1 MKRIANLAFF
11 LLILTGLAGC
21 FSSATLKTRADKSM
35 ESESIKSVAIL
46 PIQGANLPPGENR
59 EFTKAVIDAFREKNN
74 AISVLGPSESME
86 LINAKGL
93 SNHYNE
99 LLRSY
104 ISTGAPSEKYIKEI
118 GAALNVDA
126 LLQGVVLDVRQS
138 EASFY
143 QFAGSHLT
151 LSYGLMSVKSGI
163 VIWDATSRARKQ
175 EAWSWSSAPPL
186 YETISVALQEILP
199 AIPKLNK

>member
-11 LLILTGLAGC
+11 LIILTGLAGC
-21 FSSATLKTRADKSM
+21 SSATLKTREDKSM
-35 ESESIKSVAIL
+35 ESKSIKSVAIL

-59 EFTKAVIDAFREKNN
+59 EFTKAVIDAFREKNHE
-74 AISVLGPSESME
+74 IRVMGPSEAME

-118 GAALNVDA
+118 GTALNVDA

-163 VIWDATSRARKQ
+163 VIWDATSSARKQ

-186 YETISVALQEILP
+186 YETISVALQEILS

>member
-1 MKRIANLAFF
+1 MKRISNIAIVFV
-11 LLILTGLAGC
+11 ILTGLAGC
-21 FSSATLKTRADKSM
+21 SSTTLKTSTDESM
-35 ESESIKSVAIL
+35 ERESIKSIAIL
-46 PIQGANLPPGENR
+46 PIQGVNLPPGENR
-59 EFTKAVIDAFREKNN
+59 EFTKEVIDAFREKNN
-74 AISVLGPSESME
+74 AISVLGPTEAME

-99 LLRSY
+99 LLKSY
-104 ISTGAPSEKYIKEI
+104 ISTGAPGEKYIKEI

-138 EASFY
+138 EASSF

-163 VIWDATSRARKQ
+163 VIWEATSRARQQKV
-175 EAWSWSSAPPL
+175 WIWSSAPPL
-186 YETISVALQEILP
+186 YETITGALNEILR
-199 AIPKLNK
+199 AIPKINK

>member
-1 MKRIANLAFF
+1 MKRIANLTFF

-21 FSSATLKTRADKSM
+21 SSATLKTRVDSSL
-35 ESESIKSVAIL
+35 ESEPIKSVAIL
-46 PIQGANLPPGENR
+46 PLQGANIPPGENR
-59 EFTKAVIDAFREKNN
+59 EFTKAVIDAFREKNHE
-74 AISVLGPSESME
+74 IRVMGPSEAME

-126 LLQGVVLDVRQS
+126 LMQGVVLDVRQS